1 MNIKMSINNY
11 FKKTFFKN
19 QLYFGL
25 FKTAITK
32 SVKTASNL
40 NNSNTPKEQL
50 KTE

>member
-25 FKTAITK
+25 FK
-32 SVKTASNL
+32 NL
-40 NNSNTPKEQL
+40 KIVQWQKVSKLYLT
-50 KTE
+50 